1 MDEFDLSEAIA
12 ALRKGNLVVYPTDTL
27 YALGADIYNKYAV
40 RRVFE
45 VKKRPWDVPLPVAV
59 SSFDDIDRFAFVNER
74 ARCLADIFLP
84 GPLTLVLKKRKNVP
98 NVVTGG
104 LDKIAVRIPDNEVA
118 LDLLFNFG
126 PLTVTS
132 ANMHGSK
139 VPYVIEDIRGE
150 FKDDIAV
157 YIDYKRL
164 DGSPSTIVDITGK
177 KPVVL
182 REGTI
187 KKKEILECGL
197 I

>member
-40 RRVFE
+40 GRVFE
-45 VKKRPWDVPLPVAV
+45 VKKRPLDVPLPVAV
-59 SSFDDIDRFAFVNER
+59 SSFDDIDKVAFVNES
-74 ARCLADIFLP
+74 ARCLADVFLP

-98 NVVTGG
+98 NIVTGG

-118 LDLLFNFG
+118 LDLLFKFG

-132 ANMHGSK
+132 ANIHGSK

-164 DGSPSTIVDITGK
+164 DGSPSTIIDITGK
-177 KPVVL
+177 KPVLL